1 MFDGKSVF
9 ATISYL
15 YPNKIGFGKLQ
26 PYFRYVENDPTG
38 ASSSDS
44 IEFGTNY
51 IISGHKAKL
60 NLSYVSGDTNASGY
74 AGRDV
79 DKVTFGIQV
88 QY

>member
-1 MFDGKSVF
+1 M
-9 ATISYL
+9 
-15 YPNKIGFGKLQ
+15 
-26 PYFRYVENDPTG
+26 ENDPSG
-38 ASSSDS
+38 AATNES
-44 IEFGTNY
+44 IEIGTNY